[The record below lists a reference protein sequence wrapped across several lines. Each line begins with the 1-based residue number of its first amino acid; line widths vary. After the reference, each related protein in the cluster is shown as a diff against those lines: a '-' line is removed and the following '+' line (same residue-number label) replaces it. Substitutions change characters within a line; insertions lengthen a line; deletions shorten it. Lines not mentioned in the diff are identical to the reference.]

1 MSEQLKSSGWIAVIV
16 EPSGTYFRKP
26 AALAKSSESDKAAD
40 ILEAQE
46 KAYATARVADTEK
59 EEAEKAAA
67 PAGANAAT
75 DAPAAAPTSVSTVDA
90 ARRKG
95 DGGGACH
102 HCPPSADGLDGDQQ
116 PSFPDER
123 DPQPRQTPGGRSRG
137 HQSAPV
143 G

>member
-1 MSEQLKSSGWIAVIV
+1 MTETETDFSAIDSGWIAVIV

-67 PAGANAAT
+67 LAGANAAT

-102 HCPPSADGLDGDQQ
+102 HCPPSADGLSTEIRVWDCVPPG
-116 PSFPDER
+116 F
-123 DPQPRQTPGGRSRG
+123 GGRVWG
-137 HQSAPV
+137 